1 MLLNSSMLQAC
12 AAQGKG
18 LDSYAAE
25 QLDASGMCGAG

>member
-12 AAQGKG
+12 AVQGKG

-25 QLDASGMCGAG
+25 QLDASDMCSAG